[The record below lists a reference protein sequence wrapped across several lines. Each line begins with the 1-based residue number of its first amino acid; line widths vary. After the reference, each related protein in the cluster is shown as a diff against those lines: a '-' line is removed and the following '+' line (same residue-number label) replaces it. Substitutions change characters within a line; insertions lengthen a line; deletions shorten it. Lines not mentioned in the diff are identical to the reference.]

1 MGNCLTSTKVV
12 AQIDQDEYE
21 YEEPRHGSRLQEPT
35 KETAKVT
42 DKEGAAEVADAALKK
57 IKNKNKNKKVVRF
70 KLDEESNA
78 ESGRTQGESNN
89 VVVRMRFVV
98 SQKELEQILS
108 SGKDLSKCSSMEELV
123 RIMRSR
129 AGNCV
134 SSDQGFHGAWRPA
147 LESIAEEH

>member
-12 AQIDQDEYE
+12 AQIDHDEYD
-21 YEEPRHGSRLQEPT
+21 YEEPRHGRRLQESA
-35 KETAKVT
+35 KETAKVS
-42 DKEGAAEVADAALKK
+42 DKEGADAALKK
-57 IKNKNKNKKVVRF
+57 NMNKNKNKKKVVRF
-70 KLDEESNA
+70 KLDEESDA
-78 ESGRTQGESNN
+78 DSGRTRGESNN
-89 VVVRMRFVV
+89 GVVRVRFVV

-129 AGNCV
+129 AGDCV

-147 LESIAEEH
+147 LETVPEEH

>member
-12 AQIDQDEYE
+12 AQIDHDEYD
-21 YEEPRHGSRLQEPT
+21 YEEPRHGSRRQEPA
-35 KETAKVT
+35 KETAKVS
-42 DKEGAAEVADAALKK
+42 DKDGADAALKK
-57 IKNKNKNKKVVRF
+57 NKNKKKVVRF
-70 KLDEESNA
+70 KLDEGSNA
-78 ESGRTQGESNN
+78 DSGRTRGESNN
-89 VVVRMRFVV
+89 GVVRVKFVV

-147 LESIAEEH
+147 LETVPEEH